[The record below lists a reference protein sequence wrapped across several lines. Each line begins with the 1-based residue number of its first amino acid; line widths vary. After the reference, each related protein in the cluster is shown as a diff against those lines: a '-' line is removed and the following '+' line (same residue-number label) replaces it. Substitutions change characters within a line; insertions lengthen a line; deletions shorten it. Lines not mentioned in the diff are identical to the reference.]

1 MNFIM
6 EIIGYPLGFIMWA
19 MYKLVSNYAVAL
31 LLFTVVTKLLLI
43 PLAIKQ
49 QKGSVK
55 MQIMQPKI
63 QELQTKYK
71 SNPTK
76 MQEELQELYKR
87 ENYSMTAG
95 CLPMLIQ
102 MPILFGLIDVIYK
115 PLTHIVHTSA
125 EVLAQISAICATNG
139 IQLAGTAPQII
150 MLKSVQAN
158 PEMFSSIGAEAVAN
172 IQSLNLVCFGLDM
185 SLMPTFGFNMLM
197 LVPILSGVT
206 AFLMSMITMRNTPGT
221 AEQGG
226 SMKMMMY
233 MMPLMSLW
241 FTTLVPVGVGLY
253 WIFSNL
259 VGCVQT
265 LVLNRFWNPRDIAE
279 KMRKED
285 EERHERERAEKIE
298 AKRLA
303 KERGEEDKVLSQ
315 KEINRQKLAEARKR
329 NAEKYGDYSDVD
341 VSDDE
346 LK

>member
-6 EIIGYPLGFIMWA
+6 ELFGYPLGFIMWA
-19 MYKLVSNYAVAL
+19 MYQLVSNYAIAL
-31 LLFTVVTKLLLI
+31 VLFTIVTKLLLV

-63 QELQTKYK
+63 QELQAKYK

-76 MQEELQELYKR
+76 MQEELQALYKR

-125 EVLAQISAICATNG
+125 EALAQITEICTAAG
-139 IQLAGTAPQII
+139 IQLAGYAPQIT
-150 MLKSVQAN
+150 MLKTVQAN
-158 PEMFSSIGAEAVAN
+158 PDMFSSIGAEAVAN

-185 SLMPTFGFNMLM
+185 SLVPSFGFNLLM
-197 LVPILSGVT
+197 LIPILSGAT

-265 LVLNRFWNPRDIAE
+265 IVLNKFWNPKDIAA
-279 KMRKED
+279 KMKIEE
-285 EERHERERAEKIE
+285 EERHERERQEKIE
-298 AKRLA
+298 QKRLA
-303 KERGEEDKVLSQ
+303 KERGEEDKALTQ
-315 KEINRQKLAEARKR
+315 KEQNRQKLAEARRR
-329 NAEKYGDYSDVD
+329 NAEKYGDYHDVD
-341 VSDDE
+341 VSDED